1 MFIISLTYTAE
12 LAQIEQHLAAHRQ
25 FLDRY
30 YQAGVFLF
38 SGRKEPRTGGVII
51 MRADSRAQAE
61 AVIAED
67 PFYQAKLAEYQ
78 ITQFIPTKTAA
89 DLAAYRETL

>member
-1 MFIISLTYTAE
+1 MFIVSLSYIKPLSE
-12 LAQIEQHLAAHRQ
+12 IETHLPAHIDY
-25 FLDRY
+25 LDRHY
-30 YQAGVFLF
+30 AAGTFLL

-51 MRADSRAQAE
+51 MRAGNRAQAE

-67 PFYQAKLAEYQ
+67 PFYQAGLAEYQ

-89 DLAAYRETL
+89 DLTAYRETL

>member
-1 MFIISLTYTAE
+1 MFIVSLSYIKPLSE
-12 LAQIEQHLAAHRQ
+12 IEACLPVHIEYLDSHYAAGT
-25 FLDRY
+25 FL
-30 YQAGVFLF
+30 L
-38 SGRKEPRTGGVII
+38 SGHKEPRTGGVII
-51 MRADSRAQAE
+51 MRADNRAQAE

-89 DLAAYRETL
+89 DLAVYRETL

>member
-1 MFIISLTYTAE
+1 MFIVSLSYIKPLSE
-12 LAQIEQHLAAHRQ
+12 IEACLPVHIEYLDSHYAAGT
-25 FLDRY
+25 FL
-30 YQAGVFLF
+30 L
-38 SGRKEPRTGGVII
+38 SGHKEPRTGGVII
-51 MRADSRAQAE
+51 MRADNRAQAE

-89 DLAAYRETL
+89 DLDVYRETL

>member
-1 MFIISLTYTAE
+1 MFIVSLNYIKPLSE
-12 LAQIEQHLAAHRQ
+12 IEAYLPAHIDY
-25 FLDRY
+25 LDRHY
-30 YQAGVFLF
+30 AAGTFLL

-67 PFYQAKLAEYQ
+67 PFYRAKLAEYQ

>member
-1 MFIISLTYTAE
+1 MFIVSLSYIKPLSE
-12 LAQIEQHLAAHRQ
+12 IEACLPAHIEYLDNHYAAGT
-25 FLDRY
+25 FL
-30 YQAGVFLF
+30 L

-51 MRADSRAQAE
+51 MRADNRAQAE

-89 DLAAYRETL
+89 DLDAYRETL

>member
-1 MFIISLTYTAE
+1 MFIVSLNYIKPLSE
-12 LAQIEQHLAAHRQ
+12 IEAYLPAHIDY
-25 FLDRY
+25 LDRHY
-30 YQAGVFLF
+30 
-38 SGRKEPRTGGVII
+38 
-51 MRADSRAQAE
+51 ADSRAQAE

>member
-1 MFIISLTYTAE
+1 MPPARFCFP
-12 LAQIEQHLAAHRQ
+12 AAKNR
-25 FLDRY
+25 
-30 YQAGVFLF
+30 
-38 SGRKEPRTGGVII
+38 GVII
-51 MRADSRAQAE
+51 VRADSRAQVE

-89 DLAAYRETL
+89 DLDAYRETL

>member
-1 MFIISLTYTAE
+1 MFIVSLSYIKPLSE
-12 LAQIEQHLAAHRQ
+12 IEPHLPAHIDY
-25 FLDRY
+25 LDRHY
-30 YQAGVFLF
+30 AAGTFLL

-51 MRADSRAQAE
+51 MRAGNRAQAE

-67 PFYQAKLAEYQ
+67 PFYQAGLAEYQ